1 MKNRYDK
8 FVLEDKEGKSLE
20 FGAKKDVTLYASE
33 GTDGELI
40 IRAIRKEFYSE
51 NYKEPIIPEGY
62 RHVVGEWNN
71 GFVIERNIDHSQF
84 VWIPVGSL
92 PSNGTI
98 DGEVDGE
105 TCFSEKLGRRN
116 WDISNSDYKY
126 YDPFTNEL
134 IEQIRSVK
142 KYGGFY
148 ISRYN
153 ISKNNETGQMQ
164 SVRGVMPLFNTNIGD
179 AKMWAATIE
188 NKENFK
194 SHLPFGIEYD
204 SVLEWLMKSG
214 AKNRLE
220 IVRNSNKWG
229 NYSDTEKS
237 PKSLQRTGSREEW
250 SANRI
255 YDLAGNLQE
264 WTQEVVKKSERI
276 MYTSW
281 GMARKIEVYS
291 VSRGGNYSNLGE
303 YGNVAERKI
312 SDYCNNSLKIGFRV
326 VLWIR

>member
-71 GFVIERNIDHSQF
+71 GFVIERNIGHSQF

-204 SVLEWLMKSG
+204 SVLEL
-214 AKNRLE
+214 
-220 IVRNSNKWG
+220 
-229 NYSDTEKS
+229 
-237 PKSLQRTGSREEW
+237 SL
-250 SANRI
+250 I
-255 YDLAGNLQE
+255 H
-264 WTQEVVKKSERI
+264 I
-276 MYTSW
+276 
-281 GMARKIEVYS
+281 
-291 VSRGGNYSNLGE
+291 
-303 YGNVAERKI
+303 
-312 SDYCNNSLKIGFRV
+312 
-326 VLWIR
+326 